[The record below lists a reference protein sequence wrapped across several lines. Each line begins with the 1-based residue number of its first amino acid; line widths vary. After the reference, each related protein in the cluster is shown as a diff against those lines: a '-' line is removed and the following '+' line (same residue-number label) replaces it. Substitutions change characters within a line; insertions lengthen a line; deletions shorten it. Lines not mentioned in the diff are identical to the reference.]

1 MEQTAAMS
9 AGQFA
14 KRLTRSIGPLTQGGG
29 RAQHCN
35 GQLNSKSRS
44 PVGQSQTRAND
55 GGFDAAVAAF
65 KCAIVTA
72 TTTARCAFA
81 ASVITT
87 TAIAVRDASAAEAK
101 CRRLAMLMLALA
113 GGGVVGW

>member
-1 MEQTAAMS
+1 MEHTTAKS

-14 KRLTRSIGPLTQGGG
+14 KRLTRSIGPSTQGGG

-35 GQLNSKSRS
+35 GQLKSKPRS
-44 PVGQSQTRAND
+44 PVGQSQTRASD
-55 GGFDAAVAAF
+55 VEFGAASAAA

-72 TTTARCAFA
+72 TTTAWRAFA
-81 ASVITT
+81 ASVFVT

-113 GGGVVGW
+113 GGGVVDW